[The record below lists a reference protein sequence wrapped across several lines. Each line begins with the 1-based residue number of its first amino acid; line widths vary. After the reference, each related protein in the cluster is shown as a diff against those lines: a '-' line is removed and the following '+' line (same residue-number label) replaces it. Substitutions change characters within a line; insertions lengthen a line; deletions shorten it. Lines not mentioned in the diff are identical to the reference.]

1 MGNQEQ
7 AVEDARLIA
16 AVVEFSNDAI
26 IGSTLDGVVTS
37 WNPAAATL
45 YGYSCDEIVGK
56 SGLLLAPEDRASQ
69 MSAVLVRVRDGETVE
84 HLETTLVRKD
94 GTVVPVSLTV
104 APIRDEDGGIVG
116 VCTFHRDVTE
126 RGRAFE
132 VAQRMEAIIESSD
145 DAVIALT
152 LEGIV
157 TSWNP
162 AAERL
167 FGYSTEEIIGKP
179 AETVTPKDRPDEMNG
194 ILAKVKAG
202 EHIDHL
208 ETIRVRKDG
217 SVFPVS
223 LTVSA
228 ICDAA
233 GTIVGT
239 SMISRNMTELKH
251 AVRYARSLIEA
262 TVDPL
267 VTISPEGEITDV
279 NEASIKVTGVPR
291 DELIG
296 TDFTQH
302 FTDPDKAHEGYRRAF
317 EQGSLIDYPLTLIH
331 TDGTL
336 TDVLY
341 NASVY
346 RDFND
351 NVLGVVAVAR
361 DAAQLRQQQQ
371 LSGQLQEALESR
383 IVIEQAKGII
393 AARRG
398 VSIDL
403 AYQRIRTRVATTP
416 ACGLSLRRSFRW
428 GLRSEPGEAE
438 LGFGRNI

>member
-1 MGNQEQ
+1 MPCWVTAVPDMAKEKQ
-7 AVEDARLIA
+7 AVEEAQLIA
-16 AVVEFSNDAI
+16 AVVEFSDDAI
-26 IGSTLDGVVTS
+26 IGSTLGGIVTS
-37 WNPAAATL
+37 WNPAAERL
-45 YGYSCDEIVGK
+45 YGYSCEEIVGK
-56 SGLLLAPEDRASQ
+56 SGNLLAPEGRASQ
-69 MSAVLVRVRDGETVE
+69 MSDVLVRVRDGETVE
-84 HLETTLVRKD
+84 RLETTLVRKD

-104 APIRDEDGGIVG
+104 APIRDEDGATVG
-116 VCTFHRDVTE
+116 LCAIHRDVTE
-126 RGRAFE
+126 QGRAFD

-145 DAVIALT
+145 DAIIALT
-152 LEGIV
+152 LEGVV

-167 FGYSTEEIIGKP
+167 FGYTTEEIIGKP
-179 AETVTPKDRPDEMNG
+179 AETVTPKDRPEEMKDV
-194 ILAKVKAG
+194 LAKVKAG
-202 EHIDHL
+202 QHIDHL

-223 LTVSA
+223 LTVSP
-228 ICDAA
+228 ICDADGA
-233 GTIVGT
+233 IVGT

-262 TVDPL
+262 AVDPL

-279 NEASIKVTGVPR
+279 NEASIRVTGVPR
-291 DELIG
+291 GQLIG
-296 TDFTQH
+296 TGFSQH
-302 FTDPDKAHEGYRRAF
+302 FTDPDKAHEGYQRAF

-331 TDGTL
+331 TDGTM

-371 LSGQLQEALESR
+371 RSGQLQEALESR
-383 IVIEQAKGII
+383 IVIEQAKGIT
-393 AARRG
+393 AQRHG
-398 VSIDL
+398 LTIDQ
-403 AYQRIRTRVATTP
+403 AYQRMRTHARRNNA
-416 ACGLSLRRSFRW
+416 SLRTVAEAIVEV
-428 GLRSEPGEAE
+428 GLKV
-438 LGFGRNI
+438 